1 MENNLNSMYEYHA
14 VDQALEDEF
23 CRSSELQRLYTRRRS
38 ISLTS
43 EVDPDLILP
52 IVAKVRI
59 QRESYQPGVE
69 PIDDEVD
76 QVVRRRHP
84 PKRNTSDPKRPSSM
98 LVHENEELLQLADEL
113 HLRDLQGLRSGEDP
127 KSGPSKYSRRSSTC
141 AGILLYQ
148 TVSDDQNA
156 DDDSKTRT
164 LTQKDLEA
172 LRRISVCSS
181 QPSQADGV
189 PLKLSPKSSSSK
201 LPNFGHLFG
210 SGAKRGGGSGSNPPV
225 VANVGTVQSKI
236 AKKLERQQSKEG
248 SSDQRRAQFLQTR
261 SNTGLNFFSNRR
273 RSIAV
278 ADDAYNISLR
288 SAKSHL
294 DLSGDQ
300 NGHSEPDKGHK
311 HEAEEPRRS
320 TEAGGSGHHK
330 KSLQRNPD

>member
-1 MENNLNSMYEYHA
+1 LTMENNLYEYHA
-14 VDQALEDEF
+14 VDQSLEDEF
-23 CRSSELQRLYTRRRS
+23 CKSSELQRLYTRRRS

-59 QRESYQPGVE
+59 QRESTQPGIE

-76 QVVRRRHP
+76 HVVRRRNA

-113 HLRDLQGLRSGEDP
+113 HLRDLQGLRGEDS
-127 KSGPSKYSRRSSTC
+127 KSGSSKYGRRSSTC
-141 AGILLYQ
+141 AGVLLYQ
-148 TVSDDQNA
+148 TVSDDLNPDA
-156 DDDSKTRT
+156 DAKTRT

-189 PLKLSPKSSSSK
+189 ALKLSPKNSSSK
-201 LPNFGHLFG
+201 LSTSFGHLFG